1 MDDTTPQELPN
12 AVIQPTQLPHPVLPI
27 GRYRLE
33 FEAGEPVRLPEY
45 AGSAQE

>member
-1 MDDTTPQELPN
+1 VPK
-12 AVIQPTQLPHPVLPI
+12 AATQLPHPVLPI